1 MAPASTSRCRE
12 AAAAPAGPVG
22 ASAAAAPPPRATRG
36 RDELGI
42 GQADLDRFER
52 ALGEVQA
59 AYAAEDV
66 TALRRLAT
74 PEVVS
79 VLAEELTEN
88 AGRGVVNHVTDVKLL
103 QGDVA
108 ESWREQ
114 GREYATVA
122 MQFGLRDWTTD
133 RATGRVVEGDPDRP
147 TEATESGPSSAPR
160 RQLAPLGDPAGLRH
174 RRRAAARSCAGAL
187 RVGHAGTTGSAPAA
201 RVAAAKGCA
210 GRTGLS

>member
-1 MAPASTSRCRE
+1 AGAGGGAGLDGPLRRE
-12 AAAAPAGPVG
+12 ATAVPRSGPVG
-22 ASAAAAPPPRATRG
+22 ASAAPPPPRAARG

-108 ESWREQ
+108 ESWCEQ

-122 MQFGLRDWTTD
+122 MRFGLRDWTTD

-147 TEATESGPSSAPR
+147 TEATEVWTFVRPRGGNWLLSAI
-160 RQLAPLGDPAGLRH
+160 Q
-174 RRRAAARSCAGAL
+174 RA
-187 RVGHAGTTGSAPAA
+187 
-201 RVAAAKGCA
+201 
-210 GRTGLS
+210 